1 MLFVNCS
8 SVEPKC
14 LFVLVRVQLLC
25 LKCLCDFF
33 FQSSLAFVFFCR
45 KTFSRRRMFIEDEN
59 VGYIN
64 EYNRSFNKKLAR
76 AFGAQSLEIRQ
87 NLERGTAL

>member
-1 MLFVNCS
+1 MVVRPCASTVVML
-8 SVEPKC
+8 K
-14 LFVLVRVQLLC
+14 VLVRLLFSKLSC
-25 LKCLCDFF
+25 VC
-33 FQSSLAFVFFCR
+33 FFCR